1 MVLGGFGRPGR
12 TGSHPMIDRYRARSS
27 ADRDE
32 LRGYYPL
39 RHVRRIGL
47 GALLL
52 LGASVGIAPAL
63 AEPLACDDGIKT
75 AFRPDADTSVVAVRL
90 VKKGEELLAP
100 DAAKP
105 ITAAADLCL
114 VKFLVGPGV
123 TAEKDSTARS
133 YSAGIGIEVWL
144 PTQANWNERIRNY
157 GGGGWVGGGHRFA
170 DKIGSKVP
178 AIVNANIGY
187 ASGTTDAGQPW
198 YQDGSFTF
206 LSDGRVNTE
215 AFRDFSVRAMVEQAV
230 KTRQLVNLYYG
241 KAPKFSYYDGHSQ
254 GGRQGY
260 KIAQDYPELY
270 DGYMIAEPAL
280 SIPMFGTTALYAQ
293 IVMKTDLGYT
303 AANKTEAAAF
313 AAKVAAANRRAVAA
327 CDKAGLGFLLNP
339 FQCGYD
345 PARDAA
351 ALCAGVSGN
360 GVTGSNADAATCMSL
375 KEAIALDKIW
385 FGATA
390 DGSFDAAQTPD
401 SRGGKSLGK
410 GQLWWTFTRGTDI
423 GSLITSATSVSAALA
438 LQDVRYAADASATS
452 AIPTTN
458 TSTDVRNKWLEL
470 DYRGL
475 ADAVNK
481 FVALDPTLFSNL
493 GTDKTDLAKLRDLGR
508 KVVVYNGLADDA
520 IPPAGSINYHER
532 VVAAMGGHAEVQK
545 FMRMYLLPGAA
556 HSSQGRGYTVGGRND
571 AVPLPKLPG
580 NANQTPTREQD
591 QFFTTL
597 VDWVEKGV
605 TPGEIMLTSRDNS
618 VSYPVCLYPQMT
630 TWNGSG
636 PATQASSYSCK

>member
-1 MVLGGFGRPGR
+1 LKAFVKN
-12 TGSHPMIDRYRARSS
+12 AANRSF
-27 ADRDE
+27 A
-32 LRGYYPL
+32 
-39 RHVRRIGL
+39 V
-47 GALLL
+47 LLL
-52 LGASVGIAPAL
+52 AVCSHMTPAL

-75 AFRPDADTSVVAVRL
+75 AFRPDVDTTVIAVRQI
-90 VKKGEELLAP
+90 KKGEEL
-100 DAAKP
+100 AAQDVPKP
-105 ITAAADLCL
+105 PMVAAADLCL
-114 VKFLVGPGV
+114 VKLLVGPGV

-133 YSAGIGIEVWL
+133 YSQGIGIEVWL

-157 GGGGWVGGGHRFA
+157 GGGGWVGGGHRYA
-170 DKIGSKVP
+170 DKIGSKAP
-178 AIVNANIGY
+178 AIVNANMGY
-187 ASGTTDAGQPW
+187 ASATTDAGQPW

-206 LSDGRVNTE
+206 LSDGKVNAE

-230 KTRQLVNLYYG
+230 KTKQLVTLYYG
-241 KAPKFSYYDGHSQ
+241 QPPKYTYYDGHSQ

-260 KIAQDYPELY
+260 KIVQDYPELY
-270 DGYMIAEPAL
+270 DGYMIAAPAL
-280 SIPMFGTTALYAQ
+280 SIPMFGTTALYPQ
-293 IVMKTDLGYT
+293 IVMRTDLGYT
-303 AANKTEAAAF
+303 AANKAEAAAF
-313 AAKVAAANRRAVAA
+313 AAKVDAANKRAVAA

-339 FQCGYD
+339 FQCDYD

-351 ALCAGVSGN
+351 ALCAGVAGN

-410 GQLWWTFTRGTDI
+410 GQLWWTFTKGTAI
-423 GSLITSATSVSAALA
+423 GALITSASTDSLALA
-438 LQDVRYAADASATS
+438 LQDVSYAADASTTS
-452 AIPTTN
+452 SIPITN
-458 TSTDVRNKWLEL
+458 GSTAARNKWLEL

-481 FVALDPTLFSNL
+481 YVALQPTLFSNL
-493 GTDKTDLAKLRDLGR
+493 ATDRMDLGKARDLGR

-532 VVAAMGGHAEVQK
+532 VVAAMGGDAEVQK
-545 FMRMYLLPGAA
+545 FMRMYLLPGVA
-556 HSSQGRGYTVGGRND
+556 HSSQGRAYTVGGQNN

-591 QFFTTL
+591 QLFTAL
-597 VDWVEKGV
+597 VDWVEKG
-605 TPGEIMLTSRDNS
+605 TAPGDILLTSRDNS
-618 VSYPVCLYPQMT
+618 VSFPVCVYPQMT
-630 TWNGSG
+630 TWNGNG
-636 PATQASSYSCK
+636 PATQASSYSCR

>member
-1 MVLGGFGRPGR
+1 MKAFVKN
-12 TGSHPMIDRYRARSS
+12 AANRSF
-27 ADRDE
+27 A
-32 LRGYYPL
+32 
-39 RHVRRIGL
+39 V
-47 GALLL
+47 LLL
-52 LGASVGIAPAL
+52 AVCSHMTPAL

-75 AFRPDADTSVVAVRL
+75 AFHPDVDTTVIAVRQI
-90 VKKGEELLAP
+90 KKGEEL
-100 DAAKP
+100 AAQDVPKP
-105 ITAAADLCL
+105 PMVAAADLCL
-114 VKFLVGPGV
+114 VKLLVGPGV

-133 YSAGIGIEVWL
+133 YSQGIGIELWL

-157 GGGGWVGGGHRFA
+157 GGGGWVGGGHRYA
-170 DKIGSKVP
+170 DKIGSKAP
-178 AIVNANIGY
+178 AIVNANMGY
-187 ASGTTDAGQPW
+187 ASATTDAGQPW

-206 LSDGRVNTE
+206 LSDGKVNAE

-230 KTRQLVNLYYG
+230 KTKQLVTLYYG
-241 KAPKFSYYDGHSQ
+241 QPPKYTYYDGHSQ

-260 KIAQDYPELY
+260 KIVQDYPELY
-270 DGYMIAEPAL
+270 DGYMIAAPAL
-280 SIPMFGTTALYAQ
+280 SIPMFGTTALYPQ
-293 IVMKTDLGYT
+293 IVMRTDLGYT
-303 AANKTEAAAF
+303 AANKAEAAAF
-313 AAKVAAANRRAVAA
+313 AAKVDAANKRAVAA

-339 FQCGYD
+339 FQCDYD

-351 ALCAGVSGN
+351 ALCAGVAGN

-410 GQLWWTFTRGTDI
+410 GQLWWTFTKGTAI
-423 GSLITSATSVSAALA
+423 GALITSASTDSLALA
-438 LQDVRYAADASATS
+438 LQDVSYAADASTTS
-452 AIPTTN
+452 SIPITN
-458 TSTDVRNKWLEL
+458 GSTAARNKWLEL

-481 FVALDPTLFSNL
+481 YVALQPTLFSNL
-493 GTDKTDLAKLRDLGR
+493 ATDRMDLGKARDLGR

-532 VVAAMGGHAEVQK
+532 VVAAMGGDAEVQK
-545 FMRMYLLPGAA
+545 FMRMYLLPGVA
-556 HSSQGRGYTVGGRND
+556 HSSQGRAYTVGGQNN

-591 QFFTTL
+591 QLFTAL
-597 VDWVEKGV
+597 VDWVEKG
-605 TPGEIMLTSRDNS
+605 TAPGDILLTSRDNS
-618 VSYPVCLYPQMT
+618 VSFPVCVYPQMT
-630 TWNGSG
+630 TWNGNG
-636 PATQASSYSCK
+636 PATQASSYSCR